1 MKIIIPMTGKSKR
14 FKEVGINTPKQ
25 FLSIGNKT
33 IIEHTLDMFPG
44 EKDINF
50 IISTEDS
57 SDENLKNYF
66 KKISKYNFTVIEHQ
80 KAGPGA
86 AVLESG
92 LLDTNDDVLINYC
105 DFSNIWDWK
114 NFLSFIKE
122 KSPDGVIPAYKG
134 LHPHNI
140 YGNDY
145 AFLNVS
151 GENVIDIQE
160 KKSFTENKIN
170 EYASS
175 GSYYFKSGKLAK
187 KYIENTFR
195 LEKFI
200 NNEIYIST
208 PYEEMIKDGLNIHLY
223 HIDYFFQWGT
233 PEDYKEFIYNL
244 NEVDNIQSKK
254 KINLNN
260 EVNLLIPAAGES
272 KRFKDEGYKNSKIYL
287 DVNGSSI
294 LNTIISSFN
303 NQLLTKVL
311 IQHKDYLP
319 DEVSNEKIDI
329 IKIENKTSGQAESVY
344 LLTDKVANDN
354 PVLIHSSDCVLDKE
368 TKIELGDSDIVVFT
382 KKNYRRGFEKKNNYG
397 WINPSSGFVDSLSI
411 KTAPT
416 SKNSNIIIG
425 TFLFKN
431 KSLYEELYLETQKL
445 NSGLKEIHVDHL
457 VQTAVSKG
465 LKVSEVASEKS
476 IMLGIP
482 IEYQLFLYMKKVYEY
497 LNK

>member
-1 MKIIIPMTGKSKR
+1 MRIIIPMTGKSKR
-14 FKEVGINTPKQ
+14 FKEAGINTPKQ
-25 FLSIGNKT
+25 FLPINNRA
-33 IIEHTLDMFPG
+33 IIEHALDMFPG

-50 IISTEDS
+50 IISKEDS
-57 SDENLKNYF
+57 LNKDLDHYF
-66 KKISKYNFTVIEHQ
+66 KKISNYSFTVVEYQ

-92 LLDTNDDVLINYC
+92 LLDTTEDVLINYC

-114 NFLSFIKE
+114 EFLSFINKN
-122 KSPDGVIPAYKG
+122 SPDGMIPAYKG
-134 LHPHNI
+134 LHPHSI

-151 GENVIDIQE
+151 GSVVVDIQE
-160 KKSFTENKIN
+160 KKSFTEDKIN

-175 GSYYFKSGKLAK
+175 GSYYFKSGNLAK
-187 KYIENTFR
+187 KYIESAFQ
-195 LEKFI
+195 LKKFI

-208 PYEEMIKDGLNIHLY
+208 SYEEMIKDGLNINLY

-244 NEVDNIQSKK
+244 NEVDNIKSEK
-254 KINLNN
+254 KINLKN
-260 EVNLLIPAAGES
+260 EINLLIPAAGES
-272 KRFKDEGYKNSKIYL
+272 KRFKDEGYTNSKIYL
-287 DVNGSSI
+287 DVDGSSI
-294 LNTIISSFN
+294 LNTIIDSFN

-311 IQHKDYLP
+311 IQDKDYLP
-319 DEVSNEKIDI
+319 DEVSNEIIDI
-329 IKIENKTSGQAESVY
+329 IKIKNKTSGQAESAY
-344 LLTDKVANDN
+344 LLVDKVTNDN
-354 PVLIHSSDCVLDKE
+354 PVLIHSSDCVLDRE

-397 WINPSSGFVDSLSI
+397 WINPNNGFVDSISI
-411 KTAPT
+411 KTSPT

-431 KSLYEELYLETQKL
+431 KSLYEELYLETQKF
-445 NSGLKEIHVDHL
+445 NSGLKEIHIDHL

-465 LKVSEVASEKS
+465 LKVSEVDSEKS

-482 IEYQLFLYMKKVYEY
+482 LEYELFLYMKKVYEY

>member
-1 MKIIIPMTGKSKR
+1 MTGKSKR
-14 FKEVGINTPKQ
+14 FKEAGINTPKQ
-25 FLSIGNKT
+25 FLLINNRA
-33 IIEHTLDMFPG
+33 IIEHVLDMFPG

-50 IISTEDS
+50 IISKEDS
-57 SDENLKNYF
+57 LNKDLDHYF
-66 KKISKYNFTVIEHQ
+66 KKISNYSFTVVEYQ

-92 LLDTNDDVLINYC
+92 LLETTEDVLINYC

-114 NFLSFIKE
+114 EFLSFINKN
-122 KSPDGVIPAYKG
+122 SPDGMIPAYKG
-134 LHPHNI
+134 LHPHSI

-151 GENVIDIQE
+151 GSVVVDIQE
-160 KKSFTENKIN
+160 KKSFTEDKIN

-175 GSYYFKSGKLAK
+175 GSYYFKSGNLAK
-187 KYIENTFR
+187 KYIESAFQ
-195 LEKFI
+195 LKKFI

-208 PYEEMIKDGLNIHLY
+208 PYEEMIKDGLNINLY

-244 NEVDNIQSKK
+244 NEVDNIKSEK
-254 KINLNN
+254 KINLKN
-260 EVNLLIPAAGES
+260 EINLLIPAAGES
-272 KRFKDEGYKNSKIYL
+272 KRFKDEGYTNSKIYL
-287 DVNGSSI
+287 DVDGSSI
-294 LNTIISSFN
+294 LNTIIDSFN
-303 NQLLTKVL
+303 NRLLTKVL
-311 IQHKDYLP
+311 IQDKDYLP
-319 DEVSNEKIDI
+319 DEVSNEIIDI
-329 IKIENKTSGQAESVY
+329 IKIKNKTSGQAESAY
-344 LLTDKVANDN
+344 LLVDKVTNDN
-354 PVLIHSSDCVLDKE
+354 PVLIHSSDCVLDRE

-382 KKNYRRGFEKKNNYG
+382 KTNYRRGFEKKNSYG
-397 WINPSSGFVDSLSI
+397 WINPNNGFVDSISI
-411 KTAPT
+411 KTSPT

-445 NSGLKEIHVDHL
+445 NSVLKEIHIDHL

-465 LKVSEVASEKS
+465 LKVSEVDSEKS

-482 IEYQLFLYMKKVYEY
+482 LEYELFLYMKKVYEY

>member
-14 FKEVGINTPKQ
+14 FKKAGINTPKQ
-25 FLSIGNKT
+25 FLPIINKT
-33 IIEHTLDMFPG
+33 IVEHTLDMFPG

-50 IISTEDS
+50 IISKEDS
-57 SDENLKNYF
+57 SNKDLDHYF
-66 KKISKYNFTVIEHQ
+66 EKISKYNFTIIEYQ

-92 LLDTNDDVLINYC
+92 LLETTDDVLINYC

-114 NFLSFIKE
+114 EFLSFIKIN
-122 KSPDGVIPAYKG
+122 SPDGVIPAYKG
-134 LHPHNI
+134 LHPHSI

-145 AFLNVS
+145 AFLNIS
-151 GENVIDIQE
+151 GSDVLDIQE
-160 KKSFTENKIN
+160 KKSFTEDKMN

-175 GSYYFKSGKLAK
+175 GSYYFKSGMLAK
-187 KYIENTFR
+187 KYIENAFQ
-195 LEKFI
+195 LKKFI

-208 PYEEMIKDGLNIHLY
+208 PYEKMIKDSLSINLF

-233 PEDYKEFIYNL
+233 PEDYQEFIYNL
-244 NEVDNIQSKK
+244 DEVNNIKSKK
-254 KINLNN
+254 QINLKN
-260 EVNLLIPAAGES
+260 EVNLLIPAAGDS
-272 KRFKDEGYKNSKIYL
+272 KRFKDEGYTTSKIYL
-287 DVNGSSI
+287 DVDGQSI
-294 LNTIISSFN
+294 INTIIDSFEKPF
-303 NQLLTKVL
+303 LTKVL
-311 IQHKDYLP
+311 IQNKDYVS
-319 DEVSNEKIDI
+319 DEFEQRTTDI
-329 IKIENKTSGQAESVY
+329 IKIEKKTKGQAESAY
-344 LLTDKVANDN
+344 MLTDEVTNDY
-354 PVLIHSSDCVLDKE
+354 PLLIHSSDCILDRQ
-368 TKIELGDSDIVVFT
+368 TKIELGDADIVVFT

-397 WINPSSGFVDSLSI
+397 WINPNNGFVDSLSI

-465 LKVSEVASEKS
+465 LKVSEVDSEKS

-482 IEYQLFLYMKKVYEY
+482 LEYELFLYMKKVYEY
-497 LNK
+497 LRK